1 MKKYFLVFL
10 VLLIVLS
17 FAGCKHTEFAVGI
30 EDDAVYF
37 HEAWRMPEILFAE
50 SGDLSIEEKP
60 FVEKL
65 AAVIDGK
72 TPIYD
77 VCNCL
82 PIYHVS
88 IGSYTFALHRHSI
101 EIYAVA
107 EEGEKDRM
115 CSVTCTETE
124 IQALFDILEEASG
137 IPKYEM

>member
-88 IGSYTFALHRHSI
+88 IGSYTFALHRHSV
-101 EIYAVA
+101 EIYIVT
-107 EEGEKDRM
+107 EQGEKDRM
-115 CSVTCTETE
+115 CSVDCTEE
-124 IQALFDILEEASG
+124 EMRGLFDILEEASG
-137 IPKYEM
+137 LPKYEM